1 MRAAWTLT
9 AAVGLLGWLPA
20 LAPAGEGAFLLDD
33 AALARV
39 TAGTRDDPRAL
50 ADFDFVR
57 QTASGRTVSGDGTLA
72 LAEPHGDYTLMLGAG
87 AQSNLRSLVNINAI
101 DASITVLLNLN
112 INVDS
117 SVGTLNQNNFSLR
130 AVDQIPPPR

>member
-1 MRAAWTLT
+1 MSAVWIRPAS
-9 AAVGLLGWLPA
+9 VGLLICLPA
-20 LAPAGEGAFLLDD
+20 LAIAGEGAFLLDD

-39 TAGTRDDPRAL
+39 TAGTRDDPREL

-57 QTASGRTVSGDGTLA
+57 TTASGRTISGDGTLA
-72 LAEPHGDYTLMLGAG
+72 LAEPRGNYTLMLGAG

-112 INVDS
+112 INVES
-117 SVGTLNQNNFSLR
+117 SVGTVNQNNFSIR
-130 AVDQIPPPR
+130 ALSDLPPRP